1 MKPAKWEAT
10 RRVMHPSAEGLTS
23 SSAHVFDAL
32 LLGLHL
38 GNDNFENHRLALRDK
53 LPLSAWQ
60 LGELRQFQPLHDRFN
75 SPQIMSANG
84 NLVRGK
90 DELEVLLV
98 ATTVEFRKDEMVVR
112 QQQ

>member
-1 MKPAKWEAT
+1 M
-10 RRVMHPSAEGLTS
+10 LTS
-23 SSAHVFDAL
+23 KIQSSLLVFIISPFLRVRDRRY
-32 LLGLHL
+32 
-38 GNDNFENHRLALRDK
+38 GNLQNDWLTFRDE
-53 LPLSAWQ
+53 LPLAAWQ
-60 LGELRQFQPLHDRFN
+60 LGEQRQFHSLQDRFN
-75 SPQIMSANG
+75 PSQMMAANR

>member
-1 MKPAKWEAT
+1 MLASVSQSSIVVFISPFFRVPD
-10 RRVMHPSAEGLTS
+10 RRYSNLQNDWLT
-23 SSAHVFDAL
+23 F
-32 LLGLHL
+32 
-38 GNDNFENHRLALRDK
+38 RDE
-53 LPLSAWQ
+53 LPLAAWQ
-60 LGELRQFQPLHDRFN
+60 LGEQRQFHSLHDRFN
-75 SPQIMSANG
+75 PPQMMAANR